1 MKLITLRKYLDQAG
15 TSRGGVD
22 CWMPCV
28 AFAGSVLELVEG
40 GPEDE
45 QSVDLDGFRTDPV
58 LREEFFEYVL
68 RRVGQWQEERWRRE
82 EQARQDMQLLLAAFN
97 RAVMA
102 LVEGG
107 ERASGRFSAI
117 GGTLEKASRAQ
128 SLAAMRAALYEAS
141 EQLTREGEAQ
151 RAETAAQ
158 VEALGRRLEEARLR
172 QEAGQPERQGREA
185 AVRALREAGV
195 GGAKAAVAAIVFER
209 LVALESRFGRAVAE
223 EAVSAYE
230 AERIAGWALGGEVYA
245 WSPQMRVCLMDA
257 AEDAEAVRERLEETL
272 GEPFE
277 YRTLAGGRTVTLS
290 LEGRWMWGLLGRTSL
305 EALIEEVDLFAA
317 GTPARR

>member
-1 MKLITLRKYLDQAG
+1 MKLITLQKYLNQAR

-40 GPEDE
+40 GPEDG
-45 QSVDLDGFRTDPV
+45 QGVDLDGFRTDPA
-58 LREEFFEYVL
+58 LREKFFERVL

-82 EQARQDMQLLLAAFN
+82 EQARQEMQLLLAAFN

-102 LVEGG
+102 LAEGG
-107 ERASGRFSAI
+107 ERALGRFSAI
-117 GGTLEKASRAQ
+117 GETLEKASRAQ
-128 SLAAMRAALYEAS
+128 SLAAMRAAVYEAS
-141 EQLTREGEAQ
+141 EQLKREGEAQ

-158 VEALGRRLEEARLR
+158 VEALGRRLEEVRLR

-245 WSPQMRVCLMDA
+245 WTPQMRVWLMDA